1 MGAACRRLGSNPGGS
16 DMKRL
21 MVRYKVKA
29 DRVAE
34 NERYV
39 RQVFEQLERDR
50 PAGLRYASF
59 KLEDGGRLMHMVSLV
74 LWCAVLSGGVSGVKG
89 IGAGR
94 PSLNLDSE

>member
-1 MGAACRRLGSNPGGS
+1 
-16 DMKRL
+16 MKRL

-59 KLEDGGRLMHMVSLV
+59 KLEDGGV
-74 LWCAVLSGGVSGVKG
+74 
-89 IGAGR
+89 
-94 PSLNLDSE
+94 